1 MSVQVELKTPNLA
14 NMREG
19 DIFIKKGNQLVPISK
34 NEYLKEIS
42 VELAK
47 NKIENTKFKGEVKR
61 EIEEIKKLLAKI
73 MEAVLEANHEEN
85 N

>member
-14 NMREG
+14 NMSEG

-47 NKIENTKFKGEVKR
+47 NKIENTKFKEEVKR

>member
-1 MSVQVELKTPNLA
+1 MGISVELKTPNLS
-14 NMREG
+14 NMKDG

-34 NEYLKEIS
+34 NEYLKEMS

-47 NKIENTKFKGEVKR
+47 NKIENTKFKEEVKR

>member
-14 NMREG
+14 NMSEG

-34 NEYLKEIS
+34 TDYLKDIHI
-42 VELAK
+42 ELAK
-47 NKIENTKFKGEVKR
+47 NKIENAKFKEEVKR

-73 MEAVLEANHEEN
+73 MGAVLEANHEEN

>member
-1 MSVQVELKTPNLA
+1 MGILVELKTPNLSS
-14 NMREG
+14 MKDG
-19 DIFIKKGNQLVPISK
+19 DIFVKKGNELVPISK
-34 NEYLKEIS
+34 TDYLKDIH
-42 VELAK
+42 VEFAK
-47 NKIENTKFKGEVKR
+47 NKTENAKFKEDVKR

>member
-1 MSVQVELKTPNLA
+1 MGISVELKTPNLS
-14 NMREG
+14 NMKDG
-19 DIFIKKGNQLVPISK
+19 DIFAKKGNELVPISK
-34 NEYLKEIS
+34 TDYLKDIHI
-42 VELAK
+42 ELAK
-47 NKIENTKFKGEVKR
+47 NKIENAKFKEDVKR

>member
-14 NMREG
+14 NMSDG

-34 NEYLKEIS
+34 NEYLKEMS

-47 NKIENTKFKGEVKR
+47 NKIENTKFKEEVK
-61 EIEEIKKLLAKI
+61 EEIKEIKTLLKKI
-73 MEAVLEANHEEN
+73 IEVVFEVEHEEN

>member
-34 NEYLKEIS
+34 NEYLKES
-42 VELAK
+42 D
-47 NKIENTKFKGEVKR
+47 
-61 EIEEIKKLLAKI
+61 
-73 MEAVLEANHEEN
+73 
-85 N
+85 

>member
-14 NMREG
+14 NMSEG

-34 NEYLKEIS
+34 NEYLKEMS

-47 NKIENTKFKGEVKR
+47 NKIENTKFKEEVKR

>member
-14 NMREG
+14 NMSEG

>member
-14 NMREG
+14 NMSEG

-34 NEYLKEIS
+34 NEYLKEMS

>member
-19 DIFIKKGNQLVPISK
+19 DIFIKKDNQLVPISK

-47 NKIENTKFKGEVKR
+47 NKIENTKFKEEVN
-61 EIEEIKKLLAKI
+61 EEIKEIKTLLKKI
-73 MEAVLEANHEEN
+73 IEVVFEVEHEEN